1 MPIMWQVPKVPHF
14 EEPDAPSK
22 DPVLESL
29 EREIHRKNVSE
40 RSAVQDNFQPIAL
53 SEKFQ
58 NLLATNSPEMS
69 APSVPSSWSSKT
81 PSVPESASQ
90 LLAHKL
96 SQKDKQ
102 LQEMNAKLERYRKR
116 FEAIEAK
123 ISSPSKRERSEP
135 APEPNA
141 DQLSTSSS
149 GSEELPPP
157 RKKPSPEP
165 AAEKA
170 RPIARQRVR
179 RVPEALPDLVTISP
193 DMSPPSPVKAPSPP
207 LAPVKPK
214 YLGLRS
220 IICAYKEG
228 GFTPGEGEFPY
239 QLCADFL
246 ADEIESAQGWSREE
260 QIRFLPMIIA
270 ALKLIYPSD
279 DEPNKWETRPFSK
292 SPSGATKYWIKVLRQ
307 WSVLWLG
314 KALAA
319 APKKTTPSSAMEELT
334 ARIRNRIKSDTRT
347 KTEKLV
353 ERSATHEP
361 IRPEPIVIS
370 DSDSE
375 DGAAGG
381 LDVAAAPAKKS
392 VKLAPG
398 PESYTRA
405 EMKTFAK
412 MARAIRNTSDN
423 AHVTATANFL
433 DAEFSDNSGRAA
445 SILSSQ
451 FAWKRNRFKEIA
463 NKAAKIMEDRVRL
476 FNKGDAI
483 SDEAKKAKLKRESKK
498 LNDLFHLIYWSDVG
512 REGAKYFEQ
521 LLQQKKIAKSMNATI
536 SGEISVEKAQKMIA
550 KAVEVQRKADED
562 RSAKSR
568 GKASAASSAQ
578 KPRYNN
584 NRRQYGDR
592 RDNGNPRDRQRNRNS
607 AAKNH
612 RGSAGKQRGK
622 APARSASFGGAPPSN
637 RA

>member
-1 MPIMWQVPKVPHF
+1 MTTPQQVPKVPPF
-14 EEPDAPSK
+14 AEPSCPSK

-29 EREIHRKNVSE
+29 EQEIHRKNVAE
-40 RSAVQDNFQPIAL
+40 RDEPQDDFMPIAL
-53 SEKFQ
+53 SERFQ
-58 NLLATNSPEMS
+58 NLLTTDGPEMS

-102 LQEMNAKLERYRKR
+102 LQDMNAKLELYRKR

-123 ISSPSKRERSEP
+123 ISSPAKRERSEP
-135 APEPNA
+135 VAAASA

-149 GSEELPPP
+149 GSEDLPPP

-170 RPIARQRVR
+170 RPEARQRVR
-179 RVPEALPDLVTISP
+179 RVLDPLPDLVTISP
-193 DMSPPSPVKAPSPP
+193 DMSPPSPVRAPSPP
-207 LAPVKPK
+207 PAPIKPK

-220 IICAYKEG
+220 IICAFREG
-228 GFTPGEGEFPY
+228 GFTPGEGEFPF
-239 QLCADFL
+239 QLCADLL
-246 ADEIESAQGWSREE
+246 ADEIKTVQKWNREE
-260 QIRFLPMIIA
+260 QVRFLPMIIA

-279 DEPNKWETRPFSK
+279 DQPNKWESRPFSK
-292 SPSGATKYWIKVLRQ
+292 SPSGAAKYWIKVLRQ
-307 WSVLWLG
+307 WTTLWLG
-314 KALAA
+314 KALAVV
-319 APKKTTPSSAMEELT
+319 PKKTTPSSAMEELT
-334 ARIRNRIKSDTRT
+334 TRIRNRIKSSTRT
-347 KTEKLV
+347 RADKLG
-353 ERSATHEP
+353 ESSASREP
-361 IRPEPIVIS
+361 AKPEPIIIS

-375 DGAAGG
+375 AEAVGG
-381 LDVAAAPAKKS
+381 LDDAHAPAKKS

-412 MARAIRNTSDN
+412 MARAIRNTSDS
-423 AHVTATANFL
+423 AHVPATANFL

-445 SILSSQ
+445 RVLSSQ

-498 LNDLFHLIYWSDVG
+498 MNDLFHLIYWSDVG

-521 LLQQKKIAKSMNATI
+521 LLQQKKIAKSLNATI

-550 KAVEVQRKADED
+550 KAIEVQKKADAA
-562 RSAKSR
+562 RAAKLY
-568 GKASAASSAQ
+568 KAASSSSSS
-578 KPRYNN
+578 RSGG
-584 NRRQYGDR
+584 RRRVSFKGGSESYRPTRVR
-592 RDNGNPRDRQRNRNS
+592 R
-607 AAKNH
+607 
-612 RGSAGKQRGK
+612 RGSYPSANRQPAGRPKASGRGTK
-622 APARSASFGGAPPSN
+622 
-637 RA
+637 RAHSGSRA